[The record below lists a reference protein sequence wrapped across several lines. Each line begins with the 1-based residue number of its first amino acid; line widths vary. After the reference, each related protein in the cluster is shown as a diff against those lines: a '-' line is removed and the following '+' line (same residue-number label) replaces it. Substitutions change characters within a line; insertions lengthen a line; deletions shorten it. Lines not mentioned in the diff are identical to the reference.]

1 MTDTVFAVGTSG
13 PALIAVALVTSALG
27 YLAARSI
34 VAEANAH
41 RLGRQDNWWNPDCEV
56 CDDSLDVAMRRC
68 RYAGHSQRAANYWI
82 VGATVATFVLVAIGV
97 DNLWVL
103 PAYLW
108 FAYFS
113 ILLTVTDLDT
123 KLIPNRILLPATVG
137 GLAVLGLGALADGD
151 LDAFVRGLLAG
162 LAYFIVMLIL
172 GLIARGA
179 LGFGDVK
186 LAFFLGLF
194 VGYIGWEHLVL
205 AGLGSFILGGIV
217 ALILVITKRAS
228 RKDAIPFGP
237 FMTIAA
243 VAAVVAGN
251 AFLDWYLG

>member
-1 MTDTVFAVGTSG
+1 MTETVFAVGTSG
-13 PALIAVALVTSALG
+13 PAIAAVAVVAVIVG
-27 YLAARSI
+27 YFAARSI

-41 RLGRQDNWWNPDCEV
+41 RLGRDDNWWNPECEE
-56 CDDSLDVAMRRC
+56 CDDSLDVPLRKC
-68 RYAGHSQRAANYWI
+68 RFAGHTQRVANVWI
-82 VGATVATFVLVAIGV
+82 ILATMAVFALVAISV
-97 DNLWVL
+97 ESAWVL
-103 PAYLW
+103 PAYIW

-113 ILLTVTDLDT
+113 LLLTVTDLDT

-137 GLAVLGLGALADGD
+137 GVALLGLGALIDGD
-151 LDAFVRGLLAG
+151 LEGLLRALLAG
-162 LAYFIVMLIL
+162 LAYFVVMLIL

-194 VGYIGWEHLVL
+194 VGYLGWGHLIVS
-205 AGLGSFILGGIV
+205 GLGSFLLGGVV
-217 ALILVITKRAS
+217 ALILVITKKAS

-243 VAAVVAGN
+243 IATVVAGS